1 MSEQVKIEIEY
12 CGGWGYG
19 PRFREL
25 SKAIKVGIIF
35 FLNQLINSK
44 DKEGLAI
51 TTHYFSLEIVPPKK
65 IPFLDLP
72 FSSYKCS

>member
-25 SKAIKVGIIF
+25 SKAIKVGLIF
-35 FLNQLINSK
+35 FSEII
-44 DKEGLAI
+44 DK
-51 TTHYFSLEIVPPKK
+51 F
-65 IPFLDLP
+65 
-72 FSSYKCS
+72 